1 MPLGKFTTGVNMHV
15 SGSES
20 GRIITVSEALKDV
33 YQQTFVMDP
42 EQEFLQFNLT
52 PHILSGFHY
61 KKRIMG

>member
-1 MPLGKFTTGVNMHV
+1 MHV

-33 YQQTFVMDP
+33 YRQTFVMDP